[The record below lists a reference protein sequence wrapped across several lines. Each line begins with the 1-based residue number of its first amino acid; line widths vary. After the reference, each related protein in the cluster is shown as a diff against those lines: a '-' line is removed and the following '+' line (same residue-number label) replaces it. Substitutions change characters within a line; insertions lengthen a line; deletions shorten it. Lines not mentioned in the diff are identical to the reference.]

1 MTRDKQFVP
10 WHLEIDARILPME
23 DKLGSRISVVTR
35 IESVLHH
42 LYHRS
47 DERGTEK
54 KKRLKVF
61 FSTVTMRTLKNSVC
75 HEVILMKIR
84 TG

>member
-47 DERGTEK
+47 DERGIEK
-54 KKRLKVF
+54 KKKTQGL
-61 FSTVTMRTLKNSVC
+61 LLHC
-75 HEVILMKIR
+75 HHEDIEELSMS
-84 TG
+84 